1 MKKKRNDK
9 QKMLLNIKTNKDL
22 NWKDIEEITGYTRQN
37 IDHAFRNGTQKTIEK
52 VLEMLESV
60 WFFYAY
66 SVDKTQSV
74 KTIKS
79 HCLSSGQLLIIFI

>member
-79 HCLSSGQLLIIFI
+79 HCLSSDHTP